1 MGVEVMRVELSRVS
15 AKPPL
20 CALADVTLRWH
31 GDELTIRRCAVFEKP
46 GEPPWANL
54 PRLSIEKSGKKQYVP
69 LIDLSR
75 ELKQRV
81 LNAVLV
87 EYGRKTDAR

>member
-1 MGVEVMRVELSRVS
+1 MGTEVIRVELSRVS

-54 PRLSIEKSGKKQYVP
+54 PGLCVEKNGKKQYAP

-81 LNAVLV
+81 LDAVLI
-87 EYGRKTDAR
+87 EYERKR